1 MEAWN
6 CEPQVLKIR
15 FTEEEAYRGVED
27 SKSSGAEERRRI
39 ELLWEYCSRD
49 GEQLSEAARPRGE
62 EAYGGRRGEE
72 DDENRPK
79 P

>member
-39 ELLWEYCSRD
+39 ELLWEYCSRE
-49 GEQLSEAARPRGE
+49 GE
-62 EAYGGRRGEE
+62 
-72 DDENRPK
+72 
-79 P
+79 